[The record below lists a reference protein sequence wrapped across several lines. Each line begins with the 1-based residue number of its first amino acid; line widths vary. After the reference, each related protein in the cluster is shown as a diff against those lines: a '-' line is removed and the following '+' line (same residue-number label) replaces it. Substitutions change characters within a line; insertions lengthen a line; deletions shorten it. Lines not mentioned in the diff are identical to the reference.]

1 MPSGTHTLSSLS
13 QILDACQIYY
23 QPSDWDTPK
32 ESSNTPKV
40 WNPDDNKEMNHNS
53 SHLMEVEVLRMLRYC
68 RMSGTVIN
76 RNARRNRSPGVNFW
90 FLNKINLIALML
102 IFPIFSSI
110 ILTNP
115 CSVQVYG
122 DEGRRNGEVVDE
134 GVNFKHEPELVR
146 GSNELGKPQS
156 MRNRFQNNYMI
167 YNLRGHPDEEVDHEE
182 NVEGEVD
189 LLCRVLYPRSAG
201 FYTIPE
207 NRE

>member
-1 MPSGTHTLSSLS
+1 MAVMRSPTLSSLP

-23 QPSDWDTPK
+23 QPSDWDTKDTK

-102 IFPIFSSI
+102 RFLIFSSI
-110 ILTNP
+110 FFLPIHVLSKYMETK
-115 CSVQVYG
+115 
-122 DEGRRNGEVVDE
+122 EGGMV
-134 GVNFKHEPELVR
+134 K
-146 GSNELGKPQS
+146 
-156 MRNRFQNNYMI
+156 
-167 YNLRGHPDEEVDHEE
+167 
-182 NVEGEVD
+182 
-189 LLCRVLYPRSAG
+189 
-201 FYTIPE
+201 
-207 NRE
+207 

>member
-1 MPSGTHTLSSLS
+1 MRSPTLSSLP

-23 QPSDWDTPK
+23 QPSDCDTPK

-90 FLNKINLIALML
+90 FLNKINLIVLML
-102 IFPIFSSI
+102 GFPIFSSI

-122 DEGRRNGEVVDE
+122 DEGRRDGEVVDE